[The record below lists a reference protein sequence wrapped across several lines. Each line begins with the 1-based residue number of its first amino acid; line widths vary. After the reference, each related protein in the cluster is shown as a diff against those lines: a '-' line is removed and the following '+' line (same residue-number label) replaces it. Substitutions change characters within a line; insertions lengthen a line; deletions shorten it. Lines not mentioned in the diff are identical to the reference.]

1 MDVMRFKYGIGISL
15 VVALKARMIA
25 KAIVDGD
32 AIRQYSYLEAYGEEL
47 KLVCEGKN
55 YKLILKRPPGLLL
68 PRFGSS
74 YTCLEGSK
82 LTFKRVC
89 KPIIGLDGCH
99 LKSKFGGQLLIV
111 VGRDP
116 NDQYLPIAFPL
127 GLVQTLQETR
137 ASDENQFCLRHL
149 YQSFKK
155 QFGGGTLLRDLM
167 IGATK
172 ATYKEA

>member
-1 MDVMRFKYGIGISL
+1 MF
-15 VVALKARMIA
+15 
-25 KAIVDGD
+25 
-32 AIRQYSYLEAYGEEL
+32 
-47 KLVCEGKN
+47 
-55 YKLILKRPPGLLL
+55 
-68 PRFGSS
+68 F
-74 YTCLEGSK
+74 
-82 LTFKRVC
+82 
-89 KPIIGLDGCH
+89 
-99 LKSKFGGQLLIV
+99 
-111 VGRDP
+111 
-116 NDQYLPIAFPL
+116 YLPLFQ